1 MLVDVLN
8 KCFFRVA
15 HCTLHLIENNPL
27 ELKWRPRIIPSLK
40 FQPVPLLPKILI
52 LHRRKESHIT
62 VNRHQIPKILSVL
75 RRKRIHGEITPC
87 PRIHICIQASLQHLH
102 EWVPYRVLLG
112 ATRRQVLQ
120 DMGLAGVVIR
130 WSPEED
136 REHIIQILGV

>member
-1 MLVDVLN
+1 MLVDILD

-27 ELKWRPRIIPSLK
+27 ELKWRLRIIPSLK
-40 FQPVPLLPKILI
+40 LQPVPLLPKILI

-62 VNRHQIPKILSVL
+62 VNRHQIPKILCVL
-75 RRKRIHGEITPC
+75 RRKRIHGEITPS

-102 EWVPYRVLLG
+102 EWVPYRVFFG

-120 DMGLAGVVIR
+120 DMGLAGIVIGR
-130 WSPEED
+130 CPEEYGKD
-136 REHIIQILGV
+136 II